1 MGRTGARFEQKS
13 PPRSDEDAVVGFNV
27 SEYHP
32 LCEAVGRST
41 GCEEFEAGDR
51 RVVVR
56 SLRPDAGENQSCG
69 MRTMKTQAA
78 NPARVGRRAIRVQL
92 ARLTSRGGAE
102 HQRAGHPRSGR
113 KRGDHRK
120 LSAGQVFAERIV
132 AGHDSRWSS
141 AAF

>member
-56 SLRPDAGENQSCG
+56 SLRPDAGGDQTAAAQIEEVTAIDQDAYGQRYSLDFILIG
-69 MRTMKTQAA
+69 LTGQAM
-78 NPARVGRRAIRVQL
+78 V
-92 ARLTSRGGAE
+92 
-102 HQRAGHPRSGR
+102 RS
-113 KRGDHRK
+113 
-120 LSAGQVFAERIV
+120 S
-132 AGHDSRWSS
+132 
-141 AAF
+141 